1 MKESLFSRAV
11 LWLVFLFLLGP
22 FAIVVLAGFS
32 GGETLA
38 FPPESYSL
46 RWILEVWSAPEFRR
60 AFQTSLEIGLIATV
74 IALLLGIP
82 VAYAFSRMPPPG
94 IGAIRQILTSPLIIP
109 AILVGL
115 GLLQNIGIYSNRIQ
129 RLQDVPEGAKVSVAN
144 DPVNQGRG
152 LLLLQKAGLIKLRQG
167 NAVGASVNDVVE
179 NPKKL
184 RFYEIEGP
192 QLIHSLQDVDLA
204 VVCPSYFVNAGK
216 KEQAS
221 RALLYSGIDETFYA
235 MGFVARKD
243 RAQDPKIAR
252 FIKLFQ
258 QSAKVREVVSARF
271 NNDPKLYTLPWKT
284 P

>member
-46 RWILEVWSAPEFRR
+46 RWILEVWAAPEFRR

-115 GLLQNIGIYSNRIQ
+115 GLLHHLVLTIN
-129 RLQDVPEGAKVSVAN
+129 A
-144 DPVNQGRG
+144 PVYVG
-152 LLLLQKAGLIKLRQG
+152 LLIGHIALLIPYSVRVVYASLVNLRVDIEDAAITLG
-167 NAVGASVNDVVE
+167 ASRLRAFFMIVLPNIRNAVIAAFFLAFVTSFNQVPVS
-179 NPKKL
+179 L
-184 RFYEIEGP
+184 FLTGP
-192 QLIHSLQDVDLA
+192 
-204 VVCPSYFVNAGK
+204 
-216 KEQAS
+216 
-221 RALLYSGIDETFYA
+221 GI
-235 MGFVARKD
+235 
-243 RAQDPKIAR
+243 
-252 FIKLFQ
+252 
-258 QSAKVREVVSARF
+258 S
-271 NNDPKLYTLPWKT
+271 TLPIEMLGHMENSFDPSIAALSTLLVLFTMAFVMVTEKVLGISKYM
-284 P
+284 